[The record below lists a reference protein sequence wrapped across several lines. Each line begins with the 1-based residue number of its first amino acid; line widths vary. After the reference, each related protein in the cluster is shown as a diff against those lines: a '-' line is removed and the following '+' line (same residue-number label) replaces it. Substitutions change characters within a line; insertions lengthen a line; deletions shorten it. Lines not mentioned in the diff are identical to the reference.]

1 MTNYYLSTFQ
11 SSDRPSVIEV
21 LNKLLPNGKIEI
33 NSGKYI
39 FYSTGSNIKNIFES
53 DLIRSTFI
61 VIKKFDKLTGNYFK
75 PIFQWAGRHSFEDL
89 TPAIKASGYKSFRL
103 ILSEDFRII
112 SGHRNAVK
120 ALERQISNQTGL
132 KIDRVS
138 PSTELWIVHTKDDY
152 GFIMLKITN
161 AKK

>member
-1 MTNYYLSTFQ
+1 MANYYLSTFQ
-11 SSDRPSVIEV
+11 PSDKSNVSSI
-21 LNKLLPNGKIEI
+21 LPNLIPNVKIEI
-33 NSGKYI
+33 NSHNFI
-39 FYSTGSNIKNIFES
+39 FYTTNLNNIKSLETEIMRN
-53 DLIRSTFI
+53 TFL

-75 PIFQWAGRHSFEDL
+75 PIFQWAGRHNFEDL
-89 TPAIKASGYKSFRL
+89 MPTIRTSGYKSFRL
-103 ILSEDFRII
+103 ILSEDFKVI

-138 PSTELWIVHTKDDY
+138 PSTELWIIHTKDDY